1 MREKLSD
8 SPHLWTLFKSP
19 SGDGLK
25 AVFRVPADQ
34 AKHAGS
40 FRAVEQHVKKLTGV
54 QIDQA
59 CKDVARLCFLSY
71 DPELIYNGAQERLSL
86 CRNQRNHPVSA
97 TASLI

>member
-40 FRAVEQHVKKLTGV
+40 FRAVEQHVKQLTGV